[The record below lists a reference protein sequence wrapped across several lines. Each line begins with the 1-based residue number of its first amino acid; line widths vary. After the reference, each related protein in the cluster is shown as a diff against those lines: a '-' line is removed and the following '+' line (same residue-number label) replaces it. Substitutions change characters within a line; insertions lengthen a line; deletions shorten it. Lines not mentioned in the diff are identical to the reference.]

1 MKQTNKEQEEVSLE
15 PPTLNN
21 KKGFHDDFLDNY
33 YAEYSRCYIIKG
45 NVVPKKN
52 VQTGG
57 NMTKLQQPNQL
68 RKKDRTTGLSNLNI
82 SSADQV

>member
-45 NVVPKKN
+45 NVVPKKRSDWW
-52 VQTGG
+52 
-57 NMTKLQQPNQL
+57 KH
-68 RKKDRTTGLSNLNI
+68 
-82 SSADQV
+82 DQVTTTESVTKERSYDWPE